1 MRNKLLLAVGLVASV
16 VVLNFFLI
24 RLAPGDPALTLA
36 GQAGGASEETLASIR
51 QIYGLD
57 KPLWQQFFIYFGKM
71 LTGDLGNS
79 YYFNLPVV
87 DIILE
92 RVFPTLLLVLSSLF
106 ISVGLGTFL
115 GVLAAR
121 NPHGPLGYFVTL
133 FSLTGY
139 SIPTF
144 WLGQMLLIGLAWYW
158 PYFPVGGMS
167 NFGTEGGIAR
177 VLDVAHHLVL
187 PSFSLG
193 LAFMAQY
200 SRVSR
205 ASMLEVLDSDY
216 IRTARAK
223 GAAEHS
229 ILFVHALRNAV
240 LPVITLAGLQLG
252 QILSGAVLVEA
263 VFDWPGLG
271 RLAFDSILRRDYPT
285 ILGILFASAVM
296 VVVINLATDL
306 VYRWVDPRIRTSG
319 GH

>member
-1 MRNKLLLAVGLVASV
+1 MRNKLLMSIGLVVSV

-36 GQAGGASEETLASIR
+36 GQSGGASEETLASIR
-51 QIYGLD
+51 RIYGLD
-57 KPLWQQFFIYFGKM
+57 KPLWEQFFIYMGKM
-71 LTGDLGNS
+71 LTGDFGKS

-92 RVFPTLLLVLSSLF
+92 RVFPTLLLVLSSLT
-106 ISVGLGTFL
+106 ISVGLGTIL
-115 GVLAAR
+115 GALAAR
-121 NPHGPLGYFVTL
+121 KPHGAFGYFVTL

-158 PYFPVGGMS
+158 PIFPVGGMS
-167 NFGTEGGIAR
+167 SIGVEGVFAR
-177 VLDVAHHLVL
+177 ILDVAHHLVL
-187 PSFSLG
+187 PAFSLG
-193 LAFMAQY
+193 VAFMAQY

-223 GAAEHS
+223 GSAES
-229 ILFVHALRNAV
+229 TILFIHAMRNAV

-285 ILGILFASAVM
+285 ILGILFASSVM
-296 VVVINLATDL
+296 VVVINLGTDL

>member
-1 MRNKLLLAVGLVASV
+1 MRNKILMAVGLVASV

-36 GQAGGASEETLASIR
+36 GQAGGASEETLAAIR
-51 QIYGLD
+51 RLYGLD
-57 KPLWQQFFIYFGKM
+57 KPLWQQFAIYMGKM
-71 LTGDLGNS
+71 LTGDLGQS
-79 YYFNLPVV
+79 YYFNLPVSS
-87 DIILE
+87 IILE
-92 RVFPTLLLVLSSLF
+92 RVFPTLLLVLSSLI
-106 ISVGLGTFL
+106 ISVGIGTTLGA
-115 GVLAAR
+115 LAAR
-121 NPHGPLGYFVTL
+121 KPHGALGYFVTI

-158 PYFPVGGMS
+158 PLFPVGGMATI
-167 NFGTEGGIAR
+167 GVEGFFTRAVDI
-177 VLDVAHHLVL
+177 AHHLVL
-187 PSFSLG
+187 PSLSLG

-205 ASMLEVLDSDY
+205 ASMLEVLGSDY

-223 GAAEHS
+223 GAAESS
-229 ILFVHALRNAV
+229 ILFVHAMRNAII
-240 LPVITLAGLQLG
+240 PVITLAGLQLG

-285 ILGILFASAVM
+285 ILGILFASSVM
-296 VVVINLATDL
+296 VVLINLLTDV
-306 VYRWVDPRIRTSG
+306 VYRLVDPRIRTTQ